1 MTRQEIK
8 NIIKEVYPKIEKH
21 YGYSKFTPECTP
33 YVELHHNIY
42 ARYSGDAEAQ
52 GEEDK
57 CHAEYDRIDNS
68 IVIYYPQMKDRKHI
82 IQTLV
87 HEYQHYLQSPS
98 WMKRYYDMGYGYN
111 NHPYEVAAYSEEKNY
126 KTFA

>member
-1 MTRQEIK
+1 MTRQEVNK
-8 NIIKEVYPKIEKH
+8 IISEVYPKIEKH
-21 YGYSKFTPECTP
+21 YGYSKFTTESTP
-33 YVELHHNIY
+33 FVELHYNIY
-42 ARYSGDAEAQ
+42 ARYSDEAEAQ

-57 CHAEYDRIDNS
+57 CQAEYDRIDNS

-98 WMKRYYDMGYGYN
+98 WMKRYYDMGYRYD
-111 NHPYEVAAYSEEKNY
+111 NHPYEVSAYAEEKNWSI
-126 KTFA
+126 FA

>member
-1 MTRQEIK
+1 MTRQEVNQIVQ
-8 NIIKEVYPKIEKH
+8 EVYPKIEKY

-42 ARYSGDAEAQ
+42 ARYSGEEDAQ

-68 IVIYYPQMKDRKHI
+68 IVIYYPQMEDREHI

-98 WMKRYYDMGYGYN
+98 WMKGYYDMGYRYD
-111 NHPYEVAAYSEEKNY
+111 NHPYEVAAYAEEKNY
-126 KTFA
+126 KIFA